1 MEEIKSILLSLL
13 KNNESENVEYKEAK
27 NNFDFNELGRYFSAL
42 SNGANLI
49 GKQYA
54 WLIFGVSD
62 KSHDFVNTNYRRNSN
77 LNGLKKELTQSTN
90 DNLTFL
96 DIYELEIDDNRVIMF
111 KIPAAIGVPTTW
123 KGIAYDRNDDALIP
137 LNDTKRNTI
146 LSTVNIDWSRQIVEG
161 LTVNDLDKDA
171 ILKARE
177 QFKKK
182 NENKAIAEEIDNMD
196 DLTFLNKAK
205 VLLNGKVTRTA
216 WLLLGNEDTN
226 TYVDSNIPTIT
237 WKLQEG
243 TNIIDYEH
251 FTIPFIITMEKASE
265 KIRNLRYRYMPS
277 QTTLFP
283 NEVDKYDINILRE
296 LLNNSIAHQDYR
308 RGGRVNI
315 LEMKDKVMIINE
327 GDFIPKTVDT
337 LIINE
342 GYVPPYYR
350 NPFLAQAMV
359 NLNMIDTAGMGIR
372 RSFEKLRE
380 RFFPMPDYDLSEE
393 NRVKVTIYGK
403 ILDEQYS
410 KLLLENTE
418 LSLVEVMLLD
428 RVQKNIVITKEQSD
442 YLRKNKLIEGRYP
455 NIYVSKSIS
464 EIVNEKSTY
473 IKNSGFDDQ
482 YYKDLVLKYIKD
494 FESISKKEIDNLL
507 IDKLPDSLD
516 EDQKRRKIKY
526 LISEC
531 LNKKEQKIKNIGTNR
546 YPVWTLK
553 DNNRLKFSQSLAE
566 V

>member
-1 MEEIKSILLSLL
+1 
-13 KNNESENVEYKEAK
+13 
-27 NNFDFNELGRYFSAL
+27 
-42 SNGANLI
+42 
-49 GKQYA
+49 
-54 WLIFGVSD
+54 
-62 KSHDFVNTNYRRNSN
+62 
-77 LNGLKKELTQSTN
+77 
-90 DNLTFL
+90 
-96 DIYELEIDDNRVIMF
+96 MF

-182 NENKAIAEEIDNMD
+182 NENKSIAEEIDNMD

-205 VLLNGKVTRTA
+205 VLLNGKVTRAA

-393 NRVKVTIYGK
+393 NCVKVTIYGK

-482 YYKDLVLKYIKD
+482 YYKDLVLQYLDKFK
-494 FESISKKEIDNLL
+494 SITKEDLDNLL
-507 IDKLPDSLD
+507 LNKLPDSLN
-516 EDQKRRKIKY
+516 EEQKKRKIKY
-526 LISEC
+526 LVNEC
-531 LNKKEQKIKNIGTNR
+531 LQNKEDIIQNIGTSR
-546 YPVWTLK
+546 YPVWTK
-553 DNNRLKFSQSLAE
+553 K
-566 V
+566 

>member
-1 MEEIKSILLSLL
+1 MEEIKNILLSLI
-13 KNNESENVEYKEAK
+13 KENEKEYVEYKEAK

-42 SNGANLI
+42 SNGANLV

-54 WLIFGVSD
+54 WLVFGVSD
-62 KSHDFVNTNYRRNSN
+62 KTHEFVNTNYRKNAN
-77 LNGLKKELTQSTN
+77 LNSLKKEITQSTN
-90 DNLTFL
+90 DNMTFI
-96 DIYELEIDDNRVIMF
+96 DIYEFEIDDNRVIMF

-137 LNDTKRNTI
+137 LNDIKRNTI

-161 LTVNDLDKDA
+161 LSVEDLDKDA

-182 NENKAIAEEIDNMD
+182 NENKTIAEEIDNMD

-205 VLLNGKVTRTA
+205 VLLNGKITRAA
-216 WLLLGNEDTN
+216 WLLLGKEDTN

-327 GDFIPKTVDT
+327 GDFIPQTVDT

-380 RFFPMPDYDLSEE
+380 RFFPMPDYDLSEK

-455 NIYVSKSIS
+455 NIYVSKGIS
-464 EIVNEKSTY
+464 EIVNDRVSYT
-473 IKNSGFDDQ
+473 KNSGFNDQ
-482 YYKDLVLKYIKD
+482 YYKDFVIKHIKN
-494 FESISKKEIDNLL
+494 FGSISKKELDELL
-507 IDKLPDSLD
+507 MDKLPGHLNI
-516 EDQKRRKIKY
+516 EQKKRKIKY
-526 LISEC
+526 LVNEN
-531 LNKKEQKIKNIGTNR
+531 LAKKENQIENIGTNAK
-546 YPVWTLK
+546 PIWVLK
-553 DNNRLKFSQSLAE
+553 K
-566 V
+566 

>member
-1 MEEIKSILLSLL
+1 MEEIKNIFLSLIE
-13 KNNESENVEYKEAK
+13 NNENEYVEYKEAK
-27 NNFDFNELGRYFSAL
+27 NNFDFNELGKYFSAL
-42 SNGANLI
+42 SNGANLVN
-49 GKQYA
+49 KQYA
-54 WLIFGVSD
+54 WLVFGVED
-62 KSHDFVNTNYRRNSN
+62 KTHKLVDTNYRRNGN
-77 LNGLKKELTQSTN
+77 LNGLKKDITQSTN
-90 DNLTFL
+90 DNMTFL
-96 DIYELEIDDNRVIMF
+96 DIYDFEINGKRVVMF
-111 KIPAAIGVPTTW
+111 KIPAAIGIPTTW
-123 KGIAYDRNDDALIP
+123 KGIAYDRNDESLVP
-137 LNDTKRNTI
+137 LNETKRNII
-146 LSTVNIDWSRQIVEG
+146 LSTVNIDWTRQIVEG
-161 LTVNDLDKDA
+161 LTVSDLDKDA

-182 NENKAIAEEIDNMD
+182 NENKSIADEIDKMD
-196 DLTFLNKAK
+196 DISFLNKAK
-205 VLLNGKVTRTA
+205 VLLNGKVTRAA
-216 WLLLGNEDTN
+216 WLLLGKEDTN
-226 TYVDSNIPTIT
+226 TYVENYIPTIT

-296 LLNNSIAHQDYR
+296 LLNNAIAHQDYR
-308 RGGRVNI
+308 KGGRVNI
-315 LEMKDKVMIINE
+315 LEFKDKVMIINE
-327 GDFIPKTVDT
+327 GSFIPKNVDT

-410 KLLLENTE
+410 KLLLENTD
-418 LSLVEVMLLD
+418 LTLTEVMLLD
-428 RVQKNIVITKEQSD
+428 RVQKNIIITKEQSD
-442 YLRKNKLIEGRYP
+442 LLRKNKLIEGRYP

-464 EIVNEKSTY
+464 EIVDDKISY
-473 IKNSGFDDQ
+473 INNSGFDDK
-482 YYKDLVLKYIKD
+482 YYKDLVLKYIYD
-494 FESISKKEIDNLL
+494 FGSITKADL
-507 IDKLPDSLD
+507 DKLLMSKLPNSLD
-516 EDQKRRKIKY
+516 DVQKKRKIKY
-526 LISEC
+526 LVNEH
-531 LNKKEQKIKNIGTNR
+531 LQKKENIIKNIGTTR
-546 YPVWTLK
+546 YPIWTRK
-553 DNNRLKFSQSLAE
+553 
-566 V
+566 

>member
-1 MEEIKSILLSLL
+1 MEEIKNIFLSLIE
-13 KNNESENVEYKEAK
+13 NNENEYVEYKEAK
-27 NNFDFNELGRYFSAL
+27 NNFDFNELGKYFSAL
-42 SNGANLI
+42 SNGANLVN
-49 GKQYA
+49 KQYA
-54 WLIFGVSD
+54 WRVVGVED
-62 KSHDFVNTNYRRNSN
+62 KTHKLVDTNYRRNGN
-77 LNGLKKELTQSTN
+77 LNGLKKDITQSTN
-90 DNLTFL
+90 DNMTFL
-96 DIYELEIDDNRVIMF
+96 DIYDFEINGKRVVMF
-111 KIPAAIGVPTTW
+111 KIPAAIGIPTTW
-123 KGIAYDRNDDALIP
+123 KGIAYDRNNESLVP
-137 LNDTKRNTI
+137 LNETKRNII
-146 LSTVNIDWSRQIVEG
+146 LSTVNIDWTRQIVEG
-161 LTVNDLDKDA
+161 LTVSDLDKNA

-182 NENKAIAEEIDNMD
+182 NENKSIAGEIDKMD
-196 DLTFLNKAK
+196 DISFLNKAK
-205 VLLNGKVTRTA
+205 VLLNGKVTRAA
-216 WLLLGNEDTN
+216 WLLLGKEDTN
-226 TYVDSNIPTIT
+226 TYVENYIPTIT

-296 LLNNSIAHQDYR
+296 LLNNAIAHQDYR
-308 RGGRVNI
+308 KGGRVNI
-315 LEMKDKVMIINE
+315 LEFKDKVMIINE
-327 GDFIPKTVDT
+327 GSFIPKTVDT

-410 KLLLENTE
+410 KLLLENTD
-418 LSLVEVMLLD
+418 LTLTEVMLLD

-442 YLRKNKLIEGRYP
+442 LLRKNKLTEGRYP

-464 EIVNEKSTY
+464 EIVDDKISY
-473 IKNSGFDDQ
+473 INNSGFDDK
-482 YYKDLVLKYIKD
+482 YYKDLVLKYIDD
-494 FESISKKEIDNLL
+494 FGSITKADL
-507 IDKLPDSLD
+507 DKLLMSKLPNSLD
-516 EDQKRRKIKY
+516 DVQKKRKIKY
-526 LISEC
+526 LVNEH
-531 LNKKEQKIKNIGTNR
+531 LQKKENIIKNIGTTR
-546 YPVWTLK
+546 YPIWTRK
-553 DNNRLKFSQSLAE
+553 
-566 V
+566 

>member
-96 DIYELEIDDNRVIMF
+96 DIYELEIDGNRVIMF

-161 LTVNDLDKDA
+161 LTVDDLDKDA

-205 VLLNGKVTRTA
+205 VLLNGKVTRAA

-327 GDFIPKTVDT
+327 GDFIPKTVDA

-442 YLRKNKLIEGRYP
+442 YLRKNKLVEGRYP
-455 NIYVSKSIS
+455 NIYVSKGIS

-482 YYKDLVLKYIKD
+482 YYKDLVLQYLDKFK
-494 FESISKKEIDNLL
+494 SITKEDLDNLL
-507 IDKLPDSLD
+507 LNKLPDSLN
-516 EDQKRRKIKY
+516 EEQKKRKIKY
-526 LISEC
+526 LVNEC
-531 LNKKEQKIKNIGTNR
+531 LQNKEDMIQNIGTSR
-546 YPVWTLK
+546 YPVWAK
-553 DNNRLKFSQSLAE
+553 K
-566 V
+566 

>member
-54 WLIFGVSD
+54 WLVFGVTD
-62 KSHDFVNTNYRRNSN
+62 KTHEFVDTNYRRNSN
-77 LNGLKKELTQSTN
+77 INGLKKELTQSTN

-96 DIYELEIDDNRVIMF
+96 DIYELEIDESRVIMF

-182 NENKAIAEEIDNMD
+182 NENKSIAEEIDNMD

-205 VLLNGKVTRTA
+205 VLLNGKVTRAA

-482 YYKDLVLKYIKD
+482 YYKDLVLQYLDKFK
-494 FESISKKEIDNLL
+494 SITKEDLDNLL
-507 IDKLPDSLD
+507 LNKLPDSLN
-516 EDQKRRKIKY
+516 EEQKKRKIKY
-526 LISEC
+526 LVNEC
-531 LNKKEQKIKNIGTNR
+531 LQNKEDIIQNIGTSR
-546 YPVWTLK
+546 YPVWTK
-553 DNNRLKFSQSLAE
+553 K
-566 V
+566 

>member
-1 MEEIKSILLSLL
+1 MEEIKNIFLSLIE
-13 KNNESENVEYKEAK
+13 NNENEYVEYKEAK
-27 NNFDFNELGRYFSAL
+27 NNFDFNELGKYFSAL
-42 SNGANLI
+42 SNGANLVN
-49 GKQYA
+49 KQYA
-54 WLIFGVSD
+54 WLVFGVED
-62 KSHDFVNTNYRRNSN
+62 KTHKLVDTNYRRNGN
-77 LNGLKKELTQSTN
+77 LNGLKKDITQSTN
-90 DNLTFL
+90 DNMTFL
-96 DIYELEIDDNRVIMF
+96 DIYDFEINGKRVVMF
-111 KIPAAIGVPTTW
+111 KIPAAIGIPTTW
-123 KGIAYDRNDDALIP
+123 KGIAYDRNDESLVP
-137 LNDTKRNTI
+137 LNETKRNII
-146 LSTVNIDWSRQIVEG
+146 LSTVNIDWTRQIVEG
-161 LTVNDLDKDA
+161 LTVSDLDKDA

-182 NENKAIAEEIDNMD
+182 NENKSIADEIDKMD
-196 DLTFLNKAK
+196 DISFLNKAK
-205 VLLNGKVTRTA
+205 VLLNGKVTRAA

-226 TYVDSNIPTIT
+226 TYVENYIPTIT

-296 LLNNSIAHQDYR
+296 LLNNAIAHQDYR
-308 RGGRVNI
+308 KGGRVNI
-315 LEMKDKVMIINE
+315 LEFKDKVMIINE
-327 GDFIPKTVDT
+327 GSFIPKNVDT

-410 KLLLENTE
+410 KLLLENTD
-418 LSLVEVMLLD
+418 LTLTEVMLLD
-428 RVQKNIVITKEQSD
+428 RVQKNIIITKEQSD
-442 YLRKNKLIEGRYP
+442 LLRKNKLIEGRYP

-464 EIVNEKSTY
+464 EIVDDKISY
-473 IKNSGFDDQ
+473 INNSGFDDK
-482 YYKDLVLKYIKD
+482 YYKDLVLKYIDD
-494 FESISKKEIDNLL
+494 FGSITKADL
-507 IDKLPDSLD
+507 DKLLMSKLPNSLD
-516 EDQKRRKIKY
+516 DVQKKRKIKY
-526 LISEC
+526 LVNEH
-531 LNKKEQKIKNIGTNR
+531 LQKKENIIKNIGTTR
-546 YPVWTLK
+546 YPIWTRK
-553 DNNRLKFSQSLAE
+553 
-566 V
+566 

>member
-96 DIYELEIDDNRVIMF
+96 DIYELEIDGNRVIMF

-161 LTVNDLDKDA
+161 LTVDDLDKDA

-205 VLLNGKVTRTA
+205 VLLNGKVPRAA

-327 GDFIPKTVDT
+327 GDFIPQTVDT

-428 RVQKNIVITKEQSD
+428 RVQKNIVISKEQSD
-442 YLRKNKLIEGRYP
+442 YLRKNKLVEGRYP

-464 EIVNEKSTY
+464 EIVNEKSAY

-482 YYKDLVLKYIKD
+482 YYKDLVLQYLDKFK
-494 FESISKKEIDNLL
+494 SITKEDLDNLL
-507 IDKLPDSLD
+507 LNKLPDSLN
-516 EDQKRRKIKY
+516 EEHKKRKIKY
-526 LISEC
+526 LVNEC
-531 LNKKEQKIKNIGTNR
+531 LQNKEDIIQNIGTSR
-546 YPVWTLK
+546 YPVWTK
-553 DNNRLKFSQSLAE
+553 K
-566 V
+566 

>member
-1 MEEIKSILLSLL
+1 MEEIKNIFLSLIE
-13 KNNESENVEYKEAK
+13 NNENEYVEYKEAK
-27 NNFDFNELGRYFSAL
+27 NNFDFNELGKYFSAL
-42 SNGANLI
+42 SNGANLVN
-49 GKQYA
+49 KQYA
-54 WLIFGVSD
+54 WLVFGVED
-62 KSHDFVNTNYRRNSN
+62 KTHKLVDTNYRRNGN
-77 LNGLKKELTQSTN
+77 LNGLKKDITQSTN
-90 DNLTFL
+90 DNMTFL
-96 DIYELEIDDNRVIMF
+96 DIYDFEINGKRVVMF
-111 KIPAAIGVPTTW
+111 KIPAAIGIPTTW
-123 KGIAYDRNDDALIP
+123 KGIAYDRNNESLVP
-137 LNDTKRNTI
+137 LNETKRNII
-146 LSTVNIDWSRQIVEG
+146 LSTVNIDWTRQIVEG
-161 LTVNDLDKDA
+161 LTVSDLDKDA

-182 NENKAIAEEIDNMD
+182 NENKSIADEIDKMD
-196 DLTFLNKAK
+196 DISFLNKAK
-205 VLLNGKVTRTA
+205 VLLNGKVTRAA
-216 WLLLGNEDTN
+216 WLLLGKEDTN
-226 TYVDSNIPTIT
+226 TYVENYIPTIT

-296 LLNNSIAHQDYR
+296 LLNNAIAHQDYR
-308 RGGRVNI
+308 KSGRVNI
-315 LEMKDKVMIINE
+315 LEFKDKVMIINE
-327 GDFIPKTVDT
+327 GSFIPKTVDT

-410 KLLLENTE
+410 KLLLENTD
-418 LSLVEVMLLD
+418 LTLTEVMLLD
-428 RVQKNIVITKEQSD
+428 RVQKNITITKEQSD
-442 YLRKNKLIEGRYP
+442 LLRKNKLIEGRYP

-464 EIVNEKSTY
+464 EIVDDKISY
-473 IKNSGFDDQ
+473 INNSGFDDK
-482 YYKDLVLKYIKD
+482 YYKDLVLKYIDD
-494 FESISKKEIDNLL
+494 FGSITKADL
-507 IDKLPDSLD
+507 DKLLMSKLPNSLD
-516 EDQKRRKIKY
+516 DVQKKRKIKY
-526 LISEC
+526 LVNEH
-531 LNKKEQKIKNIGTNR
+531 LQKKENIIKNIGTTR
-546 YPVWTLK
+546 YPIWTRK
-553 DNNRLKFSQSLAE
+553 
-566 V
+566 

>member
-96 DIYELEIDDNRVIMF
+96 DIYELEIDGNRVIMF

-161 LTVNDLDKDA
+161 LTVDDLDKDA

-205 VLLNGKVTRTA
+205 VLLNGKVTRAA

-428 RVQKNIVITKEQSD
+428 RVQKNIVISKEQSD
-442 YLRKNKLIEGRYP
+442 YLRKNKLVEGRYP

-482 YYKDLVLKYIKD
+482 YYKDLVLQYLDKFK
-494 FESISKKEIDNLL
+494 SITKEDLDNLL
-507 IDKLPDSLD
+507 LNKLPDSLN
-516 EDQKRRKIKY
+516 EEQKKRKIKY
-526 LISEC
+526 LVNEC
-531 LNKKEQKIKNIGTNR
+531 LRNKEDIIQNIGTSR
-546 YPVWTLK
+546 YPVWTK
-553 DNNRLKFSQSLAE
+553 K
-566 V
+566 

>member
-42 SNGANLI
+42 SNGSNLI

-54 WLIFGVSD
+54 WLVFGVTD
-62 KSHDFVNTNYRRNSN
+62 KTHDFVNTNYRRNSN

-96 DIYELEIDDNRVIMF
+96 DIYELEIDGNRVIMF

-161 LTVNDLDKDA
+161 LTVDDLDKDA

-182 NENKAIAEEIDNMD
+182 NENKSIAEEIDNMD

-205 VLLNGKVTRTA
+205 VLLNGKVTRAA

-442 YLRKNKLIEGRYP
+442 YLRKNKLVEGRYP
-455 NIYVSKSIS
+455 NIYVSKGIS

-482 YYKDLVLKYIKD
+482 YYKDLVLQYLDKFK
-494 FESISKKEIDNLL
+494 SITKEDLDNLL
-507 IDKLPDSLD
+507 LNKLPDSLN
-516 EDQKRRKIKY
+516 EEQKKRKIKY
-526 LISEC
+526 LVNEC
-531 LNKKEQKIKNIGTNR
+531 LQNKENIIQNVGTSR
-546 YPVWTLK
+546 YPVWAK
-553 DNNRLKFSQSLAE
+553 K
-566 V
+566 

>member
-1 MEEIKSILLSLL
+1 MEEIKNIFLSLIE
-13 KNNESENVEYKEAK
+13 NNENEYVEYKEAK
-27 NNFDFNELGRYFSAL
+27 NNFDFNELGKYFSAL
-42 SNGANLI
+42 SNGANLVN
-49 GKQYA
+49 KQYA
-54 WLIFGVSD
+54 WLVFGVED
-62 KSHDFVNTNYRRNSN
+62 KTHKLVDTNYRRNGN
-77 LNGLKKELTQSTN
+77 LNGLKKDITQSTN
-90 DNLTFL
+90 DNMTFL
-96 DIYELEIDDNRVIMF
+96 DIYDFEINGKRVVMF
-111 KIPAAIGVPTTW
+111 KIPAAIGIPTTW
-123 KGIAYDRNDDALIP
+123 KGIAYDRNNESLVP
-137 LNDTKRNTI
+137 LNETKRNII
-146 LSTVNIDWSRQIVEG
+146 LSTVNIDWTRQIVEG
-161 LTVNDLDKDA
+161 LTVSDLDKDA

-182 NENKAIAEEIDNMD
+182 NENKSIADEIDKMD
-196 DLTFLNKAK
+196 DISFLNKAK
-205 VLLNGKVTRTA
+205 VLLNGKVTRAA
-216 WLLLGNEDTN
+216 WLLLGKEDTN
-226 TYVDSNIPTIT
+226 TYVENYIPTIT

-296 LLNNSIAHQDYR
+296 LLNNAIAHQDYR
-308 RGGRVNI
+308 KGGRVNI
-315 LEMKDKVMIINE
+315 LEFKDKVMIINE
-327 GDFIPKTVDT
+327 GSFIPKTVDT

-410 KLLLENTE
+410 KLLLENTD
-418 LSLVEVMLLD
+418 LTLTEVMLLD
-428 RVQKNIVITKEQSD
+428 RVQKNITITKEQSD
-442 YLRKNKLIEGRYP
+442 LLRKNKLIEGRYP

-464 EIVNEKSTY
+464 EIVDDKISY
-473 IKNSGFDDQ
+473 INNSGFDDK
-482 YYKDLVLKYIKD
+482 YYKDLVLKYIDD
-494 FESISKKEIDNLL
+494 FGSITKADL
-507 IDKLPDSLD
+507 DKLLMSKLPNSLD
-516 EDQKRRKIKY
+516 DVQKKRKIKY
-526 LISEC
+526 LVNEH
-531 LNKKEQKIKNIGTNR
+531 LQKKENIIKNIGTTR
-546 YPVWTLK
+546 YPIWTRK
-553 DNNRLKFSQSLAE
+553 
-566 V
+566 

>member
-1 MEEIKSILLSLL
+1 MEEIKNILLSLI
-13 KNNESENVEYKEAK
+13 KENEKEYVEYKEAK

-42 SNGANLI
+42 SNGANLV

-54 WLIFGVSD
+54 WLVFGVSD
-62 KSHDFVNTNYRRNSN
+62 KTHEFVNTNYRKNAN
-77 LNGLKKELTQSTN
+77 LNSLKKEITQSTN
-90 DNLTFL
+90 DNMTFI
-96 DIYELEIDDNRVIMF
+96 DIYEFEIDDNRVIMF

-137 LNDTKRNTI
+137 LNDIKRNTI

-161 LTVNDLDKDA
+161 LSVEDLDKDA

-182 NENKAIAEEIDNMD
+182 NENKSIAEEIDNMD

-205 VLLNGKVTRTA
+205 VLLNGKITRAA
-216 WLLLGNEDTN
+216 WLLLGKEDTN

-327 GDFIPKTVDT
+327 GDFIPQTVDT

-380 RFFPMPDYDLSEE
+380 RFFPMPDYDLSEK

-410 KLLLENTE
+410 KLLLKNTE

-442 YLRKNKLIEGRYP
+442 YLRKNKLVEGRYP
-455 NIYVSKSIS
+455 NIYVSKGIS
-464 EIVNEKSTY
+464 EIVNDRVSYT
-473 IKNSGFDDQ
+473 KNSGFNDQ
-482 YYKDLVLKYIKD
+482 YYKDFVIKHIKN
-494 FESISKKEIDNLL
+494 FGSISKKELDELL
-507 IDKLPDSLD
+507 MDKLPGHLNI
-516 EDQKRRKIKY
+516 EQKKRKIKY
-526 LISEC
+526 LVNEN
-531 LNKKEQKIKNIGTNR
+531 LAKKENQIENIGTNAK
-546 YPVWTLK
+546 PIWVLK
-553 DNNRLKFSQSLAE
+553 K
-566 V
+566 

>member
-1 MEEIKSILLSLL
+1 MEEIKNIFLSLIE
-13 KNNESENVEYKEAK
+13 NNENEYVEYKEAK
-27 NNFDFNELGRYFSAL
+27 NNFDFNELGKYFSDI
-42 SNGANLI
+42 STGGNLVN
-49 GKQYA
+49 KQYA
-54 WLIFGVSD
+54 WLVFGIED
-62 KSHDFVNTNYRRNSN
+62 KTHKLVDTNYRRNGN
-77 LNGLKKELTQSTN
+77 LNGLKKDITQSTN
-90 DNLTFL
+90 DNMTFL
-96 DIYELEIDDNRVIMF
+96 DIYDFEINGKRVVMF
-111 KIPAAIGVPTTW
+111 KIPAAIGIPTTW
-123 KGIAYDRNDDALIP
+123 KGIAYDRNNESLVP
-137 LNDTKRNTI
+137 LNETKRNII
-146 LSTVNIDWSRQIVEG
+146 LSTVNIDWTRQIVEG
-161 LTVNDLDKDA
+161 LTVSDLDKDA

-182 NENKAIAEEIDNMD
+182 NENKSIADEIDKMD
-196 DLTFLNKAK
+196 DISFLNKAK
-205 VLLNGKVTRTA
+205 VLLNGKVTRAA

-226 TYVDSNIPTIT
+226 TYVENYIPTIT

-296 LLNNSIAHQDYR
+296 LLNNAIAHQDYR
-308 RGGRVNI
+308 KGGRVNI
-315 LEMKDKVMIINE
+315 LEFKDKVMIINE
-327 GDFIPKTVDT
+327 GSFIPKTVDT

-410 KLLLENTE
+410 KLLLENTD
-418 LSLVEVMLLD
+418 LTLTEVMLLD
-428 RVQKNIVITKEQSD
+428 RVQKNITITKEQSD
-442 YLRKNKLIEGRYP
+442 LLRKNKLIEGRYP

-464 EIVNEKSTY
+464 EIVDDKISY
-473 IKNSGFDDQ
+473 INNSGFDDK
-482 YYKDLVLKYIKD
+482 YYKDLVLKYIDD
-494 FESISKKEIDNLL
+494 FGSITKADL
-507 IDKLPDSLD
+507 DKLLMSKLPNSLD
-516 EDQKRRKIKY
+516 DVQKKRKIKY
-526 LISEC
+526 LVNEH
-531 LNKKEQKIKNIGTNR
+531 LQKKENIIKNIGTTR
-546 YPVWTLK
+546 YPIWTRK
-553 DNNRLKFSQSLAE
+553 
-566 V
+566 

>member
-1 MEEIKSILLSLL
+1 MEEIKSILLSLI

-96 DIYELEIDDNRVIMF
+96 DIYELEIDGNRVIMF

-146 LSTVNIDWSRQIVEG
+146 LSTVNIDWSRQIVDG
-161 LTVNDLDKDA
+161 LTVDDLDKDA

-182 NENKAIAEEIDNMD
+182 NENKVIAEEIDNMD

-205 VLLNGKVTRTA
+205 VLLNGKVTRAA

-226 TYVDSNIPTIT
+226 TYVDNYIPYIT

-243 TNIIDYEH
+243 TSVIDYEH
-251 FTIPFIITMEKASE
+251 FTIPFIITMDKASE

-327 GDFIPKTVDT
+327 GNFIPQTVDT

-380 RFFPMPDYDLSEE
+380 RFFPMPDYDLAEE

-410 KLLLENTE
+410 KLLLENTN
-418 LSLVEVMLLD
+418 LTLVDVMLLD
-428 RVQKNIVITKEQSD
+428 RVQKNIVISKEQSD
-442 YLRKNKLIEGRYP
+442 YLRKKKLIEGRYP
-455 NIYVSKSIS
+455 NIYVSKGIS
-464 EIVNEKSTY
+464 EIVNEKVAYT
-473 IKNSGFDDQ
+473 KNSGFDDQ
-482 YYKDLVLKYIKD
+482 YYKDLVLKHINNWG
-494 FESISKKEIDNLL
+494 SITKKELDELL
-507 IDKLPDSLD
+507 MNKLPESLNT
-516 EDQKRRKIKY
+516 DQKKRKIKY
-526 LISEC
+526 LVNET
-531 LNKKEQKIKNIGTNR
+531 LAQKENKIENIGNNAK
-546 YPVWTLK
+546 PIWALK
-553 DNNRLKFSQSLAE
+553 K
-566 V
+566 

>member
-1 MEEIKSILLSLL
+1 MEEITSILLSLI

-96 DIYELEIDDNRVIMF
+96 DIYELEIDGNRVIMF

-146 LSTVNIDWSRQIVEG
+146 LSTVNIDWSRQIVDG
-161 LTVNDLDKDA
+161 LTVDDLDKDA

-182 NENKAIAEEIDNMD
+182 NENKVIAEEIDNMD

-205 VLLNGKVTRTA
+205 VLLNGKVTRAA

-226 TYVDSNIPTIT
+226 TYVDNYIPYIT

-243 TNIIDYEH
+243 TSVIDYEH
-251 FTIPFIITMEKASE
+251 FTIPFIITMDKASE

-327 GDFIPKTVDT
+327 GNFIPQTVDT

-380 RFFPMPDYDLSEE
+380 RFFPMPDYDLAEE

-410 KLLLENTE
+410 KLLLENTN
-418 LSLVEVMLLD
+418 LTLVDVMLLD
-428 RVQKNIVITKEQSD
+428 RVQKNIVISKEQSD
-442 YLRKNKLIEGRYP
+442 YLRKKKLIEGRYP
-455 NIYVSKSIS
+455 NIYVSKGIS
-464 EIVNEKSTY
+464 EIVNEKVAYT
-473 IKNSGFDDQ
+473 KNSGFDDQ
-482 YYKDLVLKYIKD
+482 YYKDLVLKHINNWG
-494 FESISKKEIDNLL
+494 SITKKELDELL
-507 IDKLPDSLD
+507 MNKLPESLNT
-516 EDQKRRKIKY
+516 DQKKRKIKY
-526 LISEC
+526 LVNET
-531 LNKKEQKIKNIGTNR
+531 LAQKENKIENIGNNAK
-546 YPVWTLK
+546 PIWALK
-553 DNNRLKFSQSLAE
+553 K
-566 V
+566 

>member
-1 MEEIKSILLSLL
+1 MEEIKNILLSLI
-13 KNNESENVEYKEAK
+13 KENEKEYVEYKEAK

-42 SNGANLI
+42 SNGANLV

-54 WLIFGVSD
+54 WLVFGISD
-62 KSHDFVNTNYRRNSN
+62 KTHEFVNTNYRKNAN
-77 LNGLKKELTQSTN
+77 LNSLKKEITQSTN
-90 DNLTFL
+90 DNMTFI
-96 DIYELEIDDNRVIMF
+96 DIYEFEIDDNRVIMF

-137 LNDTKRNTI
+137 LNDIKRNTI

-161 LTVNDLDKDA
+161 LSVEDLDKDA

-182 NENKAIAEEIDNMD
+182 NENKSIAEEIDNMD

-205 VLLNGKVTRTA
+205 VLLNGKITRAA
-216 WLLLGNEDTN
+216 WLLLGKEDTN

-327 GDFIPKTVDT
+327 GDFIPQTVDT

-380 RFFPMPDYDLSEE
+380 RFFPMPDYDLSEK

-455 NIYVSKSIS
+455 NIYVSKGIS
-464 EIVNEKSTY
+464 EIVNDRVSYT
-473 IKNSGFDDQ
+473 KNSGFNDQ
-482 YYKDLVLKYIKD
+482 YYKDFVIKHIKN
-494 FESISKKEIDNLL
+494 FGSISKEELDELL
-507 IDKLPDSLD
+507 MDKLPGHLNI
-516 EDQKRRKIKY
+516 EQKKRKIKY
-526 LISEC
+526 LVNEN
-531 LNKKEQKIKNIGTNR
+531 LAKKENQIENIGTNAK
-546 YPVWTLK
+546 PIWVLK
-553 DNNRLKFSQSLAE
+553 K
-566 V
+566 

>member
-13 KNNESENVEYKEAK
+13 KSNESENVEYKEAK

-54 WLIFGVSD
+54 WLVFGVTD
-62 KSHDFVNTNYRRNSN
+62 KTHEFVNTNYRRNSN
-77 LNGLKKELTQSTN
+77 INGLKKELTQSTN

-96 DIYELEIDDNRVIMF
+96 DIYELEIDENRVIMF

-182 NENKAIAEEIDNMD
+182 NENKSIAEEIDNMD

-205 VLLNGKVTRTA
+205 VLLNGKVTRAA

-482 YYKDLVLKYIKD
+482 YYKDLVLQYLDKFK
-494 FESISKKEIDNLL
+494 SITKEDLDNLL
-507 IDKLPDSLD
+507 LNKLPDSLN
-516 EDQKRRKIKY
+516 EEQKKRKIKY
-526 LISEC
+526 LVNEC
-531 LNKKEQKIKNIGTNR
+531 LQNKEDIIQNIGTSR
-546 YPVWTLK
+546 YPVWAK
-553 DNNRLKFSQSLAE
+553 K
-566 V
+566 